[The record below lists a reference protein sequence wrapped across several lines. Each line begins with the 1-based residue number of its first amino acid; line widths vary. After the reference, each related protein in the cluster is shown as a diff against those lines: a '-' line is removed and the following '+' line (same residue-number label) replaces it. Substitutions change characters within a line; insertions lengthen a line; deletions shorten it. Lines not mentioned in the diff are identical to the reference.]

1 MSAVMSNI
9 PISKDEADILAIAES
24 MLKANHNKD
33 AAAFAAPFA
42 PDATI
47 YNLAPPS
54 CAQQPRTHLPRTSAI
69 LFGSNRIWI

>member
-47 YNLAPPS
+47 YNLAPPLMRPTTQNAS
-54 CAQQPRTHLPRTSAI
+54 TSHLSHS
-69 LFGSNRIWI
+69 FWQ